1 MANKLGK
8 GLLDLLGE
16 NYVDINTDLDGEAI
30 VDVNLKEIKP
40 NPYQPRK
47 IFNEE
52 QIEELALSIKE
63 HGVFQPIILKKVTN
77 GYIIVAGE
85 RRYRACKS
93 LGLETIPA
101 IIREYNQAKVAEIA
115 LLENLQREDLN
126 SIEEA
131 EAYKQIMKE
140 LEITQEELAKRIGK
154 SRSYVTNMLG
164 LLTLPKQV
172 QALVLENKMTMGHA
186 RALSKLSDKRKINIL
201 ARQVVEKGL
210 SVRQTEELT
219 SKNKKKNP
227 VNKVDYSDLEK
238 KLKEKGFNATITSNK
253 ITLKGDINELVDVL
267 LGIK

>member
-1 MANKLGK
+1 MANKVGK

-16 NYVDINTDLDGEAI
+16 NYVDINTEFDGEAI
-30 VDVNLKEIKP
+30 IDVKLKEIKP

-52 QIEELALSIKE
+52 QIDELAASINE

-85 RRYRACKS
+85 RRYRACKK

-164 LLTLPKQV
+164 LLNLPKQV
-172 QALVLENKMTMGHA
+172 QALVLENKMSMGHA

-210 SVRQTEELT
+210 SVRQTEDLANQ
-219 SKNKKKNP
+219 NKKKNP
-227 VNKVDYSDLEK
+227 VKKHDFKELEN
-238 KLKEKGFNATITSNK
+238 KLKEKGFNAIITPNK
-253 ITLKGDINELVDVL
+253 ITLKGDVNELVNIL
-267 LGIK
+267 LGEE

>member
-1 MANKLGK
+1 MVNKLGK
-8 GLLDLLGE
+8 GLADLLGE
-16 NYVDINTDLDGEAI
+16 NYIDVDLNTDGEVI
-30 VDVNLKEIKP
+30 VDVSLKDIKP

-47 IFNEE
+47 IFNEG
-52 QIEELALSIKE
+52 QIDELAASIKE

-85 RRYRACKS
+85 RRYRACKK
-93 LGLETIPA
+93 LGLESIPA

-131 EAYKQIMKE
+131 EAYKQIMNE
-140 LEITQEELAKRIGK
+140 LGITQEELAKRIGK

-164 LLTLPKQV
+164 LLTLPKAV
-172 QALVLENKMTMGHA
+172 QQLVLENKMTMGHA
-186 RALSKLSDKRKINIL
+186 RALSKLSDKKRINQL

-219 SKNKKKNP
+219 SKNKKKTQVKEN
-227 VNKVDYSDLEK
+227 DYSILES
-238 KLKEKGFNATITSNK
+238 KLKELGFDASITSNK
-253 ITLKGDINELVDVL
+253 VLLKGNVEEIVKKL
-267 LGIK
+267 LGEQ

>member
-8 GLLDLLGE
+8 GLSDLLGE
-16 NYVDINTDLDGEAI
+16 NYIDIDLDVDGEVI
-30 VDVNLKEIKP
+30 VDVLLSEIKP

-47 IFNEE
+47 VFNDE
-52 QIEELALSIKE
+52 QIDELAASIKE

-85 RRYRACKS
+85 RRYRACKK
-93 LGLETIPA
+93 LGLEKIPA

-131 EAYKQIMKE
+131 EAYRQIMSE
-140 LEITQEELAKRIGK
+140 LGITQEELAKRVGK

-164 LLTLPKQV
+164 LLTLPKAV
-172 QALVLENKMTMGHA
+172 QQLVLENKMTMGHA
-186 RALSKLSDKRKINIL
+186 RALSKLNDKKKINQL

-210 SVRQTEELT
+210 SVRQTEELAN
-219 SKNKKKNP
+219 KNKK
-227 VNKVDYSDLEK
+227 NKVVVKTDYSNLEE
-238 KLKEKGFNATITSNK
+238 KLKQKGFDAVISNNK
-253 ITLKGDINELVDVL
+253 VLLKGDVEKIVKEI
-267 LGIK
+267 LGE